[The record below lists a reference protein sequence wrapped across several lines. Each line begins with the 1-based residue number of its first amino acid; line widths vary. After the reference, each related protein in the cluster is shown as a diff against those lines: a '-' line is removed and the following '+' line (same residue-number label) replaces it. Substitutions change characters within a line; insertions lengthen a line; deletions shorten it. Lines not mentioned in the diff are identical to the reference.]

1 MGSDEEYLDNLLKS
15 LMGDEEEGDP
25 EAEAS
30 SGEKAGLELF
40 GDMAL
45 PELDMSLAD
54 LDLAI
59 QESGAADEAFFD
71 EFALVDSDIDDM
83 SEESEHVQQADDL
96 MITDGLDTFAID
108 DLTDEFFIQ
117 KEEQPK
123 EQEMDQEV
131 LDLLEGI
138 SQEESKKESS
148 KEEGRR
154 EESSKE
160 ILDNMDELEAALFA
174 PPVLPEVSE
183 PAEAVSFS
191 EEEPK
196 KGTKE
201 KKKKKKGKSAAKKKG
216 KASGTTGENGEAEEG
231 MEAASAQKKGFFG
244 KMLEFLTETDEDEE
258 EEAASGL
265 VPSDENKDVLKQL
278 KAEDKKKKKKKMKGK
293 KIEEAAE
300 EGEDSEESGSD
311 KKSKKKK
318 RKKVQEEV
326 PVIIEEL
333 PPTKKISKKNV
344 GIIAGICVT
353 LAASILVLCVTVP
366 SFFDRREARDAY
378 YESDYAKSFDLLY
391 GKRLDNSDSII
402 YNKSKIIM
410 ELNRKLDS
418 YHNYMGMNEEVYAL
432 DALMS
437 GVQKYPD
444 LLLEAEEYHITSDVN
459 AIYETLL
466 NILSDKYDIS
476 ESTAKV
482 IIGYDDLTY
491 TRKLESIVHGT
502 PFVMPGEEEMVAT
515 GGVVNLLPEEEFIL
529 REQEAVEEDTQEI
542 VDPSEAQE
550 AEELIEEVET
560 VELPVV
566 SEPETN
572 EEQLTVDTIVIPVS
586 GSSSGSQGE
595 QIQGIRQPINVK
607 INY

>member
-15 LMGDEEEGDP
+15 LMGDEEEGNP
-25 EAEAS
+25 EGEAA
-30 SGEKAGLELF
+30 SGEKSGLDLF

-71 EFALVDSDIDDM
+71 EFALIDSDIHDM
-83 SEESEHVQQADDL
+83 SEESEHEHQVDDL
-96 MITDGLDTFAID
+96 ILTDELDAFAMD
-108 DLTDEFFIQ
+108 DLTSEFSMG
-117 KEEQPK
+117 KEKQPK
-123 EQEMDQEV
+123 EQEMDQDV
-131 LDLLEGI
+131 FDLLEGI

-148 KEEGRR
+148 KEESSR

-160 ILDNMDELEAALFA
+160 ILDNMDELEAALFV

-183 PAEAVSFS
+183 PADAVSFS

-196 KGTKE
+196 KGAKE
-201 KKKKKKGKSAAKKKG
+201 KKKKQKNKRAPKKKG
-216 KASGTTGENGEAEEG
+216 KAAGTTGADGEVEDE
-231 MEAASAQKKGFFG
+231 MEAASAKKKGFFG
-244 KMLEFLTETDEDEE
+244 KMLEFLTETDEDED

-300 EGEDSEESGSD
+300 DGEDSEESGSD
-311 KKSKKKK
+311 KKDKKKK
-318 RKKVQEEV
+318 RKKVKEEI

-333 PPTKKISKKNV
+333 PPSKKISKKNV

-502 PFVMPGEEEMVAT
+502 PFVMPGEEEVVTT

-529 REQEAVEEDTQEI
+529 REQDSVEEVQES
-542 VDPSEAQE
+542 VEPSEE
-550 AEELIEEVET
+550 TETVELVEEVET
-560 VELPVV
+560 VELPME
-566 SEPETN
+566 SESEVN